1 MDLSRRFNDMKKILL
16 IVSLFIILMATAA
29 YAYSQ
34 VGNPVAQVAP
44 SPSTISL
51 QVWAKSWKEE
61 DCGKWYALAIAER
74 QQKTPNVML
83 GMTDTNL
90 FWACMEV
97 NRQVNAATHERRVAL
112 PVLSSDGP

>member
-1 MDLSRRFNDMKKILL
+1 MKKLL
-16 IVSLFIILMATAA
+16 IVGLFLIAA
-29 YAYSQ
+29 GALAQ

-61 DCGKWYALAIAER
+61 DCGKWYALAIKER
-74 QQKTPNVML
+74 EQKTPNTML
-83 GMTDTNL
+83 SMTDTNL

-97 NRQVNAATHERRVAL
+97 NRQVNAVTHERRIAL